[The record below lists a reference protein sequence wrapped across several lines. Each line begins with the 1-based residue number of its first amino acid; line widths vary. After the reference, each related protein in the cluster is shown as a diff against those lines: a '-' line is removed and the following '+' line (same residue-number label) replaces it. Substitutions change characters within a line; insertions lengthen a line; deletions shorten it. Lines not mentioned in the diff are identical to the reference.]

1 MIQFLIRVF
10 MRSKNKILPVYQ
22 PDNCGK
28 IMKII
33 EPDILSVLVYR
44 HGSPT
49 NYRLRLRLK
58 NIQFIP
64 EMIPNINAELLEK
77 FCAFENSRFDSF
89 GITTADV
96 FVESRNLVELLKS
109 NLYAT

>member
-1 MIQFLIRVF
+1 MNFLTLLF
-10 MRSKNKILPVYQ
+10 MQKKNKILSVYQ

-44 HGSPT
+44 RGCPT
-49 NYRLRLRLK
+49 NYRVRLRLK

-64 EMIPNINAELLEK
+64 EMMPNINTELLEK

-89 GITTADV
+89 GITSADV
-96 FVESRNLVELLKS
+96 FIDSNNLVEFLKT
-109 NLYAT
+109 NLYAM